1 MVTVSANRGSARA
14 AVDTATFLFT
24 DIEGSTG
31 LWEKEGARMAA
42 ALAQH
47 DLRARAAVEG
57 NRGIIVKTTGD
68 GLFAAFPRE
77 LVLAIAGL
85 ALLTTIGNALAAA
98 LGDEDYREASA
109 MTFFVTLSG
118 ITLLGVGA
126 AFWGIVAGGIVL
138 ALRRKSV

>member
-1 MVTVSANRGSARA
+1 MLKDFSVSALVAFFYLLVGIFG
-14 AVDTATFLFT
+14 ATV
-24 DIEGSTG
+24 
-31 LWEKEGARMAA
+31 A
-42 ALAQH
+42 
-47 DLRARAAVEG
+47 
-57 NRGIIVKTTGD
+57 
-68 GLFAAFPRE
+68 GLFAAFPHE

-118 ITLLGVGA
+118 ITLLGIGA
-126 AFWGIVAGGIVL
+126 TFCCIVAGGIVL